1 MTENPIKTNQDLTEV
16 QRLYVIDDNGI
27 NLSAENNY
35 SMIRQDTVTN
45 KLVRLSSKSGLVPE
59 DFTNRGLIKTSTGS
73 TDLTVIIKEYA
84 NVTLKNSTSKLLRVL
99 TIKFTEKGNKLIKI
113 PLREYMELTG
123 LKDEKEARKNIKAD
137 LEALYNIS
145 CEASREDRKGKKDY
159 IAFRVIDAHGIKN
172 GVIFA
177 NLTDSIY
184 AHLLTCPIMPYSND
198 LLKIPN
204 KLPYAFYLGDK
215 ITELMKLNIYDKKTK
230 DIKPFFTASVKK
242 LLQVCYDNGM
252 QTYQEIQEG
261 SRHVDKLIITPF
273 ENNLDA
279 CSNIFDWEYC
289 NEKGTPL
296 TDAQLK
302 NKTFKDF
309 EARYIKI
316 TFKDNYPVAEFDV
329 KKCKQ
334 GNKKKAKSED
344 QKTA

>member
-1 MTENPIKTNQDLTEV
+1 MTENPIKTNQDLTQV
-16 QRLYVIDDNGI
+16 QRLYVVDDNGI

-35 SMIRQDTVTN
+35 SMIRQDNITN
-45 KLVRLSSKSGLVPE
+45 KLARLSSKSGIKPE

-84 NVTLKNSTSKLLRVL
+84 NVTLKPSTSKLLRVL

-113 PLREYMELTG
+113 PLKEYMELTG

-172 GVIFA
+172 GVVFA

-184 AHLLTCPIMPYSND
+184 SHLLTCPIMPYSND

-252 QTYQEIQEG
+252 PTYEEVQATDRAVE
-261 SRHVDKLIITPF
+261 RRIITPF
-273 ENNLDA
+273 ENSLDA
-279 CSNIFDWEYC
+279 GSNIFDWEYC

-302 NKTFKDF
+302 DRTFKDF

-316 TFKDNYPVAEFDV
+316 TFKGNYPIAEYDV

-334 GNKKKAKSED
+334 GDNKKAKKED
-344 QKTA
+344 KKTA

>member
-1 MTENPIKTNQDLTEV
+1 MTDKNTLNEDIKGLYEDLQGIEEV
-16 QRLYVIDDNGI
+16 RIIPDSILAPVEDNK
-27 NLSAENNY
+27 Y
-35 SMIRQDTVTN
+35 SIIRQGVVTN
-45 KLVRLSSKSGLVPE
+45 KLARLSSKSGIIPE

-84 NVTLKNSTSKLLRVL
+84 NVTLKNSTSKLLRIL
-99 TIKFTEKGNKLIKI
+99 TIKFTERGDKLIKI
-113 PLREYMELTG
+113 PLKEYMELTG
-123 LKDEKEARKNIKAD
+123 LKDEKEARKSIKAD
-137 LEALYNIS
+137 LEALHNVT
-145 CEASREDRKGKKDY
+145 CEARIQNNKGNKGDY
-159 IAFRVIDAHGIKN
+159 IRFEIIAERGIKN

-177 NLTDSIY
+177 NFTDSIY
-184 AHLLTCPIMPYSND
+184 AHLLTCPLMPYSND

-215 ITELMKLNIYDKKTK
+215 ITELMKYNQR
-230 DIKPFFTASVKK
+230 KPFFTASVKK

-252 QTYQEIQEG
+252 PTYEEVQATD
-261 SRHVDKLIITPF
+261 RAVDRKIITPF

-289 NEKGTPL
+289 NEQGTPL

-302 NKTFKDF
+302 DRTYKDF

-316 TFKDNYPVAEFDV
+316 TFKNNYPVSEFDV

-334 GNKKKAKSED
+334 GDKKKAKKED
-344 QKTA
+344 KKTA

>member
-1 MTENPIKTNQDLTEV
+1 MTDKDTLKENIQDLYEGLTG
-16 QRLYVIDDNGI
+16 IDDVRIIPESILAPVEDNK
-27 NLSAENNY
+27 Y

-45 KLVRLSSKSGLVPE
+45 KLVRLSSKSGLMPE

-99 TIKFTEKGNKLIKI
+99 TIKFTERGDKLIKI
-113 PLREYMELTG
+113 PLKEYMELTG

-137 LEALYNIS
+137 LEALHNIT
-145 CEASREDRKGKKDY
+145 CEARISNKGSNKGDY
-159 IAFRVIDAHGIKN
+159 IRFEIIAERGIKN

-177 NLTDSIY
+177 NFTDSIY
-184 AHLLTCPIMPYSND
+184 AHLMTCPVMPYAND

-215 ITELMKLNIYDKKTK
+215 ITELMKYNQR
-230 DIKPFFTASVKK
+230 KPYFTASVKK

-252 QTYQEIQEG
+252 PTYEEVQ
-261 SRHVDKLIITPF
+261 STDRAVDRKIITPF

-279 CSNIFDWEYC
+279 CSHIFDWEYC
-289 NEKGTPL
+289 NEQGTPL

-302 NKTFKDF
+302 DRTFKDF

-316 TFKDNYPVAEFDV
+316 TFKGNYPVAEFDV

-334 GNKKKAKSED
+334 ADKKKAKKED